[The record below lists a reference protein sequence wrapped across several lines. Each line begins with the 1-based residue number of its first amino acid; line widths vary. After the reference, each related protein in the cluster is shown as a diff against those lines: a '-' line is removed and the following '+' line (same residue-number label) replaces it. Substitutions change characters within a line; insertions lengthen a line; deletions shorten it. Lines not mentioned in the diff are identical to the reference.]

1 MRGFGWVRVGLGLTL
16 LALLPAVASA
26 QSTIAGVVRDTSG
39 AVLPGVTVEAAS
51 PVLIEKT
58 RTVVTDG
65 DGRYSIVNLR
75 PGTYGVTFT
84 LAGFS
89 TFKRDAIIVPVDT
102 TVPVNA
108 DLRVGA
114 LEETVTVS
122 GESPVVDVQ
131 NTQRQQIMTRDLMD
145 TIPSARNIQ
154 SVGSLVPGVRLN
166 IPDVGGSQQTEQT
179 YMAVHGNDALH
190 TTILLDGM
198 PAQTN
203 LSDGA
208 VQNYIDNALIA
219 EATYQTSGVSAETSA
234 GGVRVNLIPKDGGNT
249 LHGAGIFGGSADG
262 WLLQS
267 TNLDDA

>member
-1 MRGFGWVRVGLGLTL
+1 MRGVTFARICLALSL
-16 LALLPAVASA
+16 LALSPPAALA
-26 QSTIAGVVRDTSG
+26 QSTIAGLVRDASA

-58 RTVVTDG
+58 RSVVTDG
-65 DGRYSIVNLR
+65 EGRYSIVDLR
-75 PGTYGVTFT
+75 PGTYQVTFT

-89 TFKRDAIIVPVDT
+89 TLKRDGIIVPADT
-102 TVPVNA
+102 TVSVNA

-131 NTQRQQIMTRDLMD
+131 NTARQQVVTRDLMD
-145 TIPSARNIQ
+145 SIPSARNIQ
-154 SVGSLVPGVRLN
+154 SVGSLVLGIRLN
-166 IPDVGGSQQTEQT
+166 IPDVAGSQQTEQT
-179 YMAVHGNDALH
+179 YMAAHGNSSLH
-190 TTILLDGM
+190 TTVLLDGM

-203 LSDGA
+203 LADGA

-234 GGVRVNLIPKDGGNT
+234 GGVRLNLIPKDGGNT
-249 LHGAGIFGGSADG
+249 VHGAGFFGGSSDNWQA
-262 WLLQS
+262 
-267 TNLDDA
+267 